1 MKGDEW
7 HDLGCY
13 FATTAAIVVD
23 QGVWKERRKKVSEN
37 VLVYVFGSCV
47 DDCFKEA
54 AVLGNICFGVKGGL
68 VCIEAMTK
76 KERKKERKKEIEGN
90 SISKALEKRKR
101 LFKALKYA
109 LGLRVREGRRGST
122 GTLTVRLL
130 ANL

>member
-13 FATTAAIVVD
+13 FATTAAIVAD
-23 QGVWKERRKKVSEN
+23 QGVLEERRKQVCEN

-68 VCIEAMTK
+68 VCVEGMTK
-76 KERKKERKKEIEGN
+76 KE
-90 SISKALEKRKR
+90 
-101 LFKALKYA
+101 
-109 LGLRVREGRRGST
+109 
-122 GTLTVRLL
+122 
-130 ANL
+130 